1 MDRSARRQ
9 PNETE
14 CVLHARRTFDAMKD
28 YLPEKGYQRILMIAV
43 YLAFGAGA
51 LYLTLRYLLGA
62 LLPFLLALATVSV
75 LRPFA
80 KRIRAITGMNR
91 RAAGVAALLAAFG
104 VIGVLAAWGIHTL
117 LTQAEELLRLLS
129 ENADSI
135 AKDLSRLTDRLPD
148 MLAPSGERRQAWQTA
163 IREGLGRTVSGI
175 LDWLTSV
182 LPHWIGGMLT
192 SIPGALLFVL
202 VYGISSFSLCMRY
215 EETMG
220 KLSSF
225 LPPLGRRFLSAVKVQ
240 LAKLSLGYLRAAMVM
255 LAVTFFELY
264 FGLLLLGHPYA
275 LLLAFLISLV
285 DLLPI
290 LGVGSILLPWAA
302 VCLIEQKLRMG
313 IGLLILFVVI
323 TVARQLLEPR
333 VVGKT
338 FGLSPLVTITAMYA
352 GWYLFGAVGML
363 LFPAGLTL
371 GVKCFSRQGLYGE
384 QAERS
389 KKNDRIS
396 EDGP

>member
-1 MDRSARRQ
+1 M
-9 PNETE
+9 N
-14 CVLHARRTFDAMKD
+14 D
-28 YLPEKGYQRILMIAV
+28 YLPEKGYQRILMLAV
-43 YLAFGAGA
+43 YLALGVGA
-51 LYLTLRYLLGA
+51 LYLIVRYLLGA
-62 LLPFLLALATVSV
+62 LLPFLLALATASV

-80 KRIRAITGMNR
+80 KRIRAMTGMNR
-91 RAAGVAALLAAFG
+91 RAAGVAALLLAFG
-104 VIGVLAAWGIHTL
+104 VIGGLAAWGIHTL
-117 LTQAEELLRLLS
+117 LAQAEELLRLLS

-148 MLAPSGERRQAWQTA
+148 MLAPSGERRQAWQMA
-163 IREGLGRTVSGI
+163 IREGLGRAASGI

-182 LPHWIGGMLT
+182 LPRWIGSMLT
-192 SIPGALLFVL
+192 SIPGVLLFLL
-202 VYGISSFSLCMRY
+202 VYGISAFSLCMRY
-215 EETMG
+215 EEMTG
-220 KLSSF
+220 KLFSL
-225 LPPLGRRFLSAVKVQ
+225 LPPLGRRFLSVIRVQ
-240 LAKLSLGYLRAAMVM
+240 LARLSLGYVRAAMVM

-264 FGLLLLGHPYA
+264 LGLLLLGHPYA

-302 VCLIEQKLRMG
+302 VCLIGQNVRMG
-313 IGLLILFVVI
+313 IGLLILFFVI

-338 FGLSPLVTITAMYA
+338 FGLSPLVTLTAMYA

-371 GVKCFSRQGLYGE
+371 AVKFFPGQEPSGGRNEGVKKEESMPE
-384 QAERS
+384 
-389 KKNDRIS
+389 DR
-396 EDGP
+396 P